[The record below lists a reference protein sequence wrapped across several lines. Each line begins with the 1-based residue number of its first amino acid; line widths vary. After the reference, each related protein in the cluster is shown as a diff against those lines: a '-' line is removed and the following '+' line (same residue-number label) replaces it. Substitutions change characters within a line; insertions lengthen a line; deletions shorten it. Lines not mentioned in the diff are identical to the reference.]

1 MKSRLFTS
9 ALFNPRNIA
18 ALLLAVGTAVLV
30 SYPTA
35 FSKMFQFVPIDGAAL
50 ISIPASIA
58 VYLAFVLQSFFSKD
72 FQDGF
77 LRRDKIKQIKELNRM
92 CFYLANEAKRYTN
105 STYSQ
110 KLRKIVS
117 DREDIVESFFRGEHS
132 YLKERIVEQSLTLVV
147 AYLKLLINFC
157 IRSRELSEMSLGNIT
172 ERINV
177 NLRKLNFT
185 KDSHAAEDIRNVINM
200 DEKII
205 ERMKDEK
212 KELERI
218 SAKLDFM
225 ESTVNMFKHQ
235 TISSIESEDL
245 LEKLGTAVNE
255 AIALDNVLDERRKG
269 RMKY

>member
-1 MKSRLFTS
+1 MKLRLFTS
-9 ALFNPRNIA
+9 ALLNPRNIA
-18 ALLLAVGTAVLV
+18 VFLLAVGAAVLI
-30 SYPTA
+30 SDPTA
-35 FSKMFQFVPIDGAAL
+35 FPTMFQFAPINGIAAFAFP
-50 ISIPASIA
+50 SSIA
-58 VYLAFVLQSFFSKD
+58 MYLVFALQSFFSKD
-72 FQDGF
+72 FQDRF
-77 LRRDKIKQIKELNRM
+77 LRRDKIKQIKELNRT
-92 CFYLANEAKRYTN
+92 CYRLANEAKRYTN

-117 DREDIVESFFRGEHS
+117 DREDIVECFFRGEHS

-147 AYLKLLINFC
+147 AYMKLLINFC
-157 IRSRELSEMSLGNIT
+157 IRSRELSEVNRGNIS

-185 KDSHAAEDIRNVINM
+185 KDTNAAEDIRNVVNM

-205 ERMKDEK
+205 ERKSDEK

-218 SAKLDFM
+218 SAKLDYM

-235 TISSIESEDL
+235 IISSIESEDM

-255 AIALDNVLDERRKG
+255 ATALDNVLEERRRG
-269 RMKY
+269 RLRN